1 MTSVTTKAIP
11 RSLQARRLF
20 IFSTTGLIRSKV
32 ACAIGFAN
40 SSMP

>member
-1 MTSVTTKAIP
+1 MTSVTTKP
-11 RSLQARRLF
+11 DSSQRCGERGYF
-20 IFSTTGLIRSKV
+20 FDNWFIRSKV